1 MHARIDQLLSLRDGE
16 PTDAAVRAHIESC
29 GECTDA
35 LVRLKGVRERLRK
48 LPLADPQP
56 HAWQPI
62 QEKLADREAAARR
75 QLRVTRLAAAAS
87 VAALAVLAVVAL
99 RDRWRVSP
107 AHEPVAVTAPAKTTD
122 PAAVEQLRERS
133 VALEQVL
140 AAMPARPAVERAD
153 VSMPIDTLEAQV
165 QWVDHQLSLTGAGTG
180 GAGRSDAERLW
191 RERVEVM
198 SSLVQ
203 LRYVEA
209 QRVVL

>member
-16 PTDAAVRAHIESC
+16 PTDAAVRAHVESC
-29 GECTDA
+29 GDCTDA
-35 LVRLKGVRERLRK
+35 LVRLQGVRERLRK
-48 LPLADPQP
+48 LPPADAQP
-56 HAWQPI
+56 HAWQAI
-62 QEKLADREAAARR
+62 EAKLAGHESAARR

-87 VAALAVLAVVAL
+87 VAALAVLAAVAL
-99 RDRWRVSP
+99 QDRWRVSP
-107 AHEPVAVTAPAKTTD
+107 VHEPVVATAPAKTTD

-133 VALEQVL
+133 VALEQLL

-165 QWVDHQLSLTGAGTG
+165 QWLDHQLSLAGAERG
-180 GAGRSDAERLW
+180 GPGRSDAERLW
-191 RERVEVM
+191 RERVELM

-209 QRVVL
+209 QRVLL